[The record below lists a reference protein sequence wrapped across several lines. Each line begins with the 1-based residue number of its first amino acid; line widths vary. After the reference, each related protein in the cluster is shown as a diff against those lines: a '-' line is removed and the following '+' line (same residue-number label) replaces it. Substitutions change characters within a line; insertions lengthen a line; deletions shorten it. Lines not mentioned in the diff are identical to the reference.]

1 MPQTKFEY
9 YTTLATQTTAQ
20 LTASMENWTS
30 FLETAARLYKYPYH
44 DQLMIFAQRPDA
56 TACADFDTWNKTMGR
71 YIRRGSKGIALID
84 HTTGIPKIK
93 YVYDLADTGTR
104 QSSRPVNLWQLDEEH
119 MDTVFYAL
127 EQNYSVSDIYLTD
140 VLETIAASLA
150 EEFWENHAA
159 DVLGI
164 LANSFLEEYTED
176 TVGVRFREAVTVSA
190 TYVLMT
196 RCGIKPETPFTH
208 EDFLPVFEFNTTD
221 TIAALGTAVS
231 TISRQVLRDIELSI
245 KIYERTKNHE
255 TEQPDLHDHRGLSVP
270 QPDLTASADPA
281 PGQIRENAED
291 LSGGTPTGAV
301 QSSDSIGEV
310 VSAPVGDRAD
320 SEPEAGADDAGV
332 GEAERGDGDDEGS
345 GPDAVGADDEQSESP
360 SGRSDSERTDLR
372 ITEPYVRGTQ
382 ISIFDMIPSEAE
394 QIQAID
400 EAESV
405 DHAPFAFSVP
415 EEVITH
421 VLQLDGNHENAR
433 MEVATA
439 FSKGKSPEELAA
451 FLQNLFHDGCGIV
464 VEEKKYAV
472 WYGEEGIRIAVGDS
486 ARYTET
492 AKILPWSEVVERI
505 DTMLDS
511 GTYATNVELAEMRGY
526 EVKTAAEHLWFMHHH
541 MSDEARERFFDPSF
555 LKGSYDE
562 STALIASVLEDDVRE
577 VIVNE
582 TSRFAEE
589 YARNNSLMRFR
600 RYTPDKIFAE
610 LNELNIPRRDYRS
623 FMMEIPTVG
632 HFITEDEMYAALA
645 DGGNIE
651 KTKER
656 IYAYF
661 RESHTTK
668 EQANFLKEEYGF
680 SGKTIAHT
688 RIWLDSRDIGITLRK
703 DDCPDIQINWTK
715 AAKYVAELVRKDIYL
730 TEPEKTRFTSMESQY
745 DDAGGLP
752 TPKPRYG
759 FPSPDTIRQSHR
771 INDYASVKE
780 RYPEYLIL
788 VEAGD
793 SMELYG
799 EDAYI
804 AAELLGL
811 MTTFA
816 ELPNVGWETVCSFP
830 MDMLEPYMEQ
840 LRSQHDVVLWAVD
853 RDTGERKILPMVS
866 IDHEAEQAINVHEAE
881 FGADGTREFN
891 GERQLQAQLDRYVPI
906 VSEMVEQ
913 ETPYRN
919 ACCNSEKEYARI
931 ECTAAVVRA
940 LLASEDMELLKLFS
954 DDPDFRE
961 SLLKMVFDTT
971 YDKLL
976 QSVSQ
981 EDIDDFADI
990 DPDAIREIL
999 AERGIENGVVVD
1011 PEVLSQDPVIRQVL
1025 TDTEQSA
1032 FMEKLVPYKTTF
1044 SIDEQTY
1051 LIYRINHDTNTVDYY
1066 NISGTYISS
1075 ADDFQNVPVSEI
1087 RKYVETEP
1095 TDAQLLAQAKALIN
1109 YFCYVSQTGDAD
1121 FSDLS
1126 RIVILDTFIEDEDI
1140 PYRITVDLVHFRLET
1155 CIGDGAIHVTD
1166 THQYQSLQELIDLEL
1181 RELSIDDL
1189 MLVEKEDIER
1199 FRQLET
1205 EHSVRTDGF
1214 LYTVGDT
1221 VYLDNRP
1228 FEIVQITDSHVHLL
1242 DPALAYPIER
1252 VENIE
1257 NFHMFLQR
1265 DYRNGHITDYLS
1277 ADLDMTDTDLQ
1288 EILTDDGGLLTQ
1300 SDKDAIS
1307 EWFQNG
1313 DGNTRVAKRLAEK
1326 FAGTV
1331 ETMSLISG
1339 EEADYR
1345 ATARGLEIT
1354 IEDKF
1359 HTEQFFRWEDIAPV
1373 LRAMYQQERD
1383 GFVSKQEEQVVP
1395 ELPPDTPT
1403 EAELDEAPVSIQIGD
1418 EWQTFPN
1425 VEAAEQASLE
1435 NFRQNLRN
1443 NATNF
1448 HITDDNLGVGGPKV
1462 KYQANIAAI
1471 KLLQYLEENGF
1482 QANPDQQE
1490 VLSRYVGWGGLAE
1503 AFDPNKANWHTE
1515 YIELQDLLTPEEYE
1529 AARASTLNAHYT
1541 SPTVIKAIYE
1551 AVGNMGFQSG
1561 NILEPSMGVGNFFG
1575 LLPETMSQSRLYG
1588 VELDSITGRI
1598 AKQLYPKA
1606 NITVAGFETT
1616 DRRDFFD
1623 LAIGNVPFGN
1633 YKVNDKAYNKLGF
1646 SIHNYFFA
1654 KALDQVRPGGVV
1666 AFVTSRYTMDS
1677 ESPEVRRYL
1686 AERADLLGAI
1696 RLPNNAF
1703 KANAGTEVTTDIIF
1717 LQKRDRPM
1725 VVEPD
1730 WVHLGLTEDGFGINS
1745 YFTDHPEM
1753 VLGTL
1758 TEVSTQYGRQDF
1770 TVEPIPGA
1778 SLADQLHE
1786 AVQHIR
1792 GTYTEV
1798 ELPDLGE
1805 NEPITTTIPA
1815 DPTVKDYSFTV
1826 MDGEVYFRENSIM
1839 VQPNLNATAKERVKG
1854 MVELRDCV
1862 HDLINRQLEGASD
1875 AEILEIQQHLNTL
1888 YDNYTMQYGL
1898 LNDRANRLAFADDS
1912 SYYLLC
1918 SLEILNDDQTLK
1930 RKADIFT
1937 KRTIKVQEVA
1947 TSVDTAAEALAV
1959 SIAEKACVDLPYMSG
1974 LSGKPAEEL
1983 ISDLRGVIFQLPESP
1998 ETYVT
2003 ADEYLSGNVRE
2014 KLRQA
2019 ENAQNM
2025 QYGDYS
2031 TNIEALTAAI
2041 PKDLDASEIEVRLG
2055 ATWIEPEIVKQFMFE
2070 LLKTPYYCRHRM
2082 DVQYS
2087 EYSGE
2092 WNVSGK
2098 SMDAS
2103 SIAANYTYGT
2113 DCANAYKI
2121 IEDTLNLRDVRIY
2134 DVVIEDGKEHRV
2146 LNIKETTLAQQKQQA
2161 IKDAF
2166 RDWIWQDSD
2175 RREMLVAKY
2184 NVRFNSIVP
2193 RTYNGEHIVFHGM
2206 NPEITLREHQKNAVA
2221 HILYGGNTLLAH
2233 EVGAGKTFT
2242 MVASAMESKR
2252 LGLCS
2257 KPMFAVP
2264 NHLTEQW
2271 ASEFLRLYPSANILV
2286 TTKKDFEPANR
2297 KKFCAR
2303 IATGSYDAI
2312 IIGHSQFEKIPIS
2325 SERQER
2331 LLREQI
2337 AEITEGIAEMGNG
2350 RKNDFT
2356 VKQMERTR
2364 KGLQLRLEKLTA
2376 ADRKD
2381 DVITFEQLGVDRLYV
2396 DEAHNYKNS
2405 FIFTKMRNVA
2415 GLSTTDAQKS
2425 ADMLMK
2431 CRYLDE
2437 ITGSRGVV
2445 FATGTP
2451 VSNSMTELYVM
2462 MRYLQNDTL
2471 KDRQLQH
2478 FDAWASTFGET
2489 VTAIELAPEGTGY
2502 RARTRFAKFFNLPEL
2517 MKLFREVAD
2526 IKTADQ
2532 LNLPTP
2538 LATYHNVVAEPT
2550 EIQRAMVQEL
2560 SMRASVI
2567 HEGGIDPKDDNML
2580 KVTSDGRKLGLDQRI
2595 INPILPDE
2603 PGTKVNLCVENIF
2616 RIWEEGKDERLTQ
2629 LVFSDLST
2637 PKTKTK
2643 PPRTTGAVDAELH
2656 GIVDMVDREVPEEA
2670 AFNVYED
2677 IRQKLVERGVP
2688 REEIAFIHEAD
2699 TEVKKKELFAKV
2711 RSGSVRVLIGSTAK
2725 MGAGTNC
2732 QDRLIALHDLD
2743 APWRPGDLEQRKGR
2757 IVRQGNRNPEVQIY
2771 RYVTNATFDAY
2782 LWQTLENKQRFISQ
2796 IMTSKS
2802 PVRSCDDVDE
2812 ASLSY
2817 AEVKALCAGDPRIRE
2832 RMDLEVEVNKLKML
2846 KASHQ
2851 SRIFK
2856 MQDEIKHHYPETIA
2870 SVKQAIAGL
2879 EKDQITAEAN
2889 KHPADGFIGMVVRGD
2904 TLTDKDNAG
2913 AALLEACKEVKGT
2926 EPVSIGTYRGFQM
2939 SLTLKDFGRQYILTL
2954 KSRMSHVVELGQ
2966 DVRGNLIRIDNALAQ
2981 IPNRIEAAKTKLQ
2994 LETEQLAVA
3003 KVEVTKPFPQEDEL
3017 RTKVARLV
3025 ELDAVLNL
3033 DNKPR
3038 DEPGEQTIDKGRPS
3052 VLERI
3057 REPVARATGTPE
3069 KKKVKQQEVL

>member
-1 MPQTKFEY
+1 MPDKYQFYAE
-9 YTTLATQTTAQ
+9 LADRTARK
-20 LTASMENWTS
+20 LTDNYENWTA
-30 FLETAARLYKYPYH
+30 FLTTAGRMYKYSFAE
-44 DQLMIFAQRPDA
+44 QLMIYAQRPDA
-56 TACADFDTWNKTMGR
+56 TACAEYDVWNRQMGR
-71 YIRRGSKGIALID
+71 YIRRGSTGIALVD
-84 HTTGIPKIK
+84 TKSPTPRLR
-93 YVYDLADTGTR
+93 YVFDVADTGYR
-104 QSSRPVNLWQLDEEH
+104 PKSREVHLWAMEMHHAAAVSVALDEGFH
-119 MDTVFYAL
+119 RNDDTTLPAKI
-127 EQNYSVSDIYLTD
+127 EQISTKLADEYWSDFSND
-140 VLETIAASLA
+140 
-150 EEFWENHAA
+150 
-159 DVLGI
+159 I
-164 LANSFLEEYTED
+164 LAIVDNSTLGEYD
-176 TVGVRFREAVTVSA
+176 IDNIGVRFRNALAVSTQFSI
-190 TYVLMT
+190 LS
-196 RCGIKPETPFTH
+196 RCGMNTEAYLEL
-208 EDFLPVFEFNTTD
+208 EDFHTIMDFDTSD
-221 TIAALGTAVS
+221 TIYALGTAVS
-231 TISRQVLRDIELSI
+231 DNSEMVLREIERAI
-245 KIYERTKNHE
+245 KNYERESEHE
-255 TEQPDLHDHRGLSVP
+255 RTELHESRGLSVS
-270 QPDLTASADPA
+270 QPDLAA
-281 PGQIRENAED
+281 PDEAVGQIRDDAAGVPAEAQTD
-291 LSGGTPTGAV
+291 FVQPDGA
-301 QSSDSIGEV
+301 EREP
-310 VSAPVGDRAD
+310 VSAPDGDRPD
-320 SEPEAGADDAGV
+320 SEPAAGADDAGV
-332 GEAERGDGDDEGS
+332 GESEWGDGDDEGDE
-345 GPDAVGADDEQSESP
+345 PDDVGADDEQSESP
-360 SGRSDSERTDLR
+360 GRGNDSDGTDLR
-372 ITEPYVRGTQ
+372 ITETDTKPTPYVRGTQ

-394 QIQAID
+394 QIASIN
-400 EAESV
+400 EAERV
-405 DHAPFAFSVP
+405 KPTPFAFSVP
-415 EEVITH
+415 EEVIAH
-421 VLQLDGNHENAR
+421 VLRLDGNHENAR
-433 MEVATA
+433 MEVATE
-439 FSKGKSPEELAA
+439 FSKSKSPEELAA

-464 VEEKKYAV
+464 VEEKKYAM
-472 WYGEEGIRIAVGDS
+472 WYAEEGIRIAVGDS
-486 ARYTET
+486 ARYTNT
-492 AKILPWSEVVERI
+492 AKVLPWSEVVERI
-505 DTMLDS
+505 GTMLDS

-526 EVKTAAEHLWFMHHH
+526 EVKNAAKHLWFMHKD

-555 LKGSYDE
+555 WKGSYDE
-562 STALIASVLEDDVRE
+562 STEMIASVLEDDVRE
-577 VIVNE
+577 VIINE
-582 TSRFAEE
+582 TARFAEE
-589 YARNNSLMRFR
+589 YAKDNSLMRFR
-600 RYTPDKIFAE
+600 LYAPDKILAE
-610 LNELNIPRRDYRS
+610 LRELDTPRREYRS
-623 FMMEIPTVG
+623 SMREIPPVG
-632 HFITEDEMYAALA
+632 HFITEDEIRAVLFS
-645 DGGNIE
+645 GGNMAGGDS
-651 KTKER
+651 R
-656 IYAYF
+656 IAAYF
-661 RESHTTK
+661 RESHTLK
-668 EQANFLKEEYGF
+668 EQAGF
-680 SGKTIAHT
+680 
-688 RIWLDSRDIGITLRK
+688 LRK
-703 DDCPDIQINWTK
+703 EFGIGGRTPGVSNAWHSSEMHDGKGIALKKQDCPDVHLTWEKVAKRVQDMVKKGRFFTLEDEEAPELDK
-715 AAKYVAELVRKDIYL
+715 A
-730 TEPEKTRFTSMESQY
+730 EP
-745 DDAGGLP
+745 D
-752 TPKPRYG
+752 
-759 FPSPDTIRQSHR
+759 
-771 INDYASVKE
+771 
-780 RYPEYLIL
+780 
-788 VEAGD
+788 
-793 SMELYG
+793 
-799 EDAYI
+799 
-804 AAELLGL
+804 
-811 MTTFA
+811 
-816 ELPNVGWETVCSFP
+816 
-830 MDMLEPYMEQ
+830 
-840 LRSQHDVVLWAVD
+840 
-853 RDTGERKILPMVS
+853 
-866 IDHEAEQAINVHEAE
+866 
-881 FGADGTREFN
+881 
-891 GERQLQAQLDRYVPI
+891 LQAQLDQYVPI
-906 VSEMVEQ
+906 VREMVEQ
-913 ETPYRN
+913 DTAYRN
-919 ACCNSEKEYARI
+919 ACGHSDRENVRI
-931 ECTAAVVRA
+931 ECTAAVRRA
-940 LLASEDMELLKLFS
+940 VLASEDMELLKLFS

-961 SLLKMVFDTT
+961 SLHETVFIAT
-971 YDKLL
+971 YDQLHELL
-976 QSVSQ
+976 RLATQ
-981 EDIDDFADI
+981 ENI
-990 DPDAIREIL
+990 
-999 AERGIENGVVVD
+999 
-1011 PEVLSQDPVIRQVL
+1011 
-1025 TDTEQSA
+1025 
-1032 FMEKLVPYKTTF
+1032 
-1044 SIDEQTY
+1044 
-1051 LIYRINHDTNTVDYY
+1051 TN
-1066 NISGTYISS
+1066 
-1075 ADDFQNVPVSEI
+1075 
-1087 RKYVETEP
+1087 ET
-1095 TDAQLLAQAKALIN
+1095 A
-1109 YFCYVSQTGDAD
+1109 
-1121 FSDLS
+1121 
-1126 RIVILDTFIEDEDI
+1126 
-1140 PYRITVDLVHFRLET
+1140 
-1155 CIGDGAIHVTD
+1155 
-1166 THQYQSLQELIDLEL
+1166 
-1181 RELSIDDL
+1181 
-1189 MLVEKEDIER
+1189 
-1199 FRQLET
+1199 
-1205 EHSVRTDGF
+1205 

-1228 FEIVQITDSHVHLL
+1228 FEIVQLTDSHVHLL

-1252 VENIE
+1252 VESIE
-1257 NFHMFLQR
+1257 NFHMLLQR
-1265 DYRNGHITDYLS
+1265 DYQNGHITDYLS

-1288 EILTDDGGLLTQ
+1288 EILIEEGGLLTQ
-1300 SDKDAIS
+1300 SDKETIS
-1307 EWFQNG
+1307 GWFQNG
-1313 DGNTRVAKRLAEK
+1313 DGNTRVAERLADK
-1326 FAGTV
+1326 FTGTV
-1331 ETMSLISG
+1331 ETMALMTG
-1339 EEADYR
+1339 ENADYR

-1359 HTEQFFRWEDIAPV
+1359 LTEQFSRWEDIAPV
-1373 LRAMYQQERD
+1373 LRAMYEQERD
-1383 GFVSKQEEQVVP
+1383 GFTKEVTSPKQEAQAVPAPEPEKPETTTETVAFYPAEENHMPFDVVIQTLKTP
-1395 ELPPDTPT
+1395 EPTPEPPPDTPT
-1403 EAELDEAPVSIQIGD
+1403 EAELDEAPISIQIGD
-1418 EWQTFPN
+1418 EWHTFPN

-1448 HITDDNLGVGGPKV
+1448 HITDDNLGAGGPKA
-1462 KYQANIAAI
+1462 KYQANITAI
-1471 KLLQYLEENGF
+1471 KLLQYLESNGF
-1482 QANPDQQE
+1482 QANSEQQE
-1490 VLSRYVGWGGLAE
+1490 LLSRYVGWGGLAD
-1503 AFDPNKANWHTE
+1503 AFDPNKPNWQTE
-1515 YIELQDLLTPEEYE
+1515 YIELQAILTPEEYE

-1541 SPTVIKAIYE
+1541 SPTVVKAIYE

-1575 LLPETMSQSRLYG
+1575 LLPESMSQSRLYG

-1598 AKQLYPKA
+1598 ARQLYPKA

-1646 SIHNYFFA
+1646 TIHNYFFA

-1730 WVHLGLTEDGFGINS
+1730 WVHLGLTEDSIPVNS
-1745 YFTDHPEM
+1745 YFIDHPEM

-1758 TEVSTQYGRQDF
+1758 QLDDMMYGGKKEVTC
-1770 TVEPIPGA
+1770 VPIEGA
-1778 SLADQLHE
+1778 NLADQLHE
-1786 AVQHIR
+1786 AVQHIH

-1805 NEPITTTIPA
+1805 NEPINTTIPA
-1815 DPTVKDYSFTV
+1815 DPNVKNYSFTL

-1839 VQPNLNATAKERVKG
+1839 VQPDLNATAKERVKG

-1862 HDLINRQLEGASD
+1862 HTLINRQLEGASD
-1875 AEILEIQQHLNTL
+1875 VEIHEIQAHLNTL

-1930 RKADIFT
+1930 RKADIFS

-1974 LSGKPAEEL
+1974 LSGKPSEEL
-1983 ISDLRGVIFQLPESP
+1983 ISDLHGVIFQLPEAP

-2019 ENAQNM
+2019 ENAPS
-2025 QYGDYS
+2025 GDFS

-2087 EYSGE
+2087 ECSGE

-2103 SIAANYTYGT
+2103 NIASNYTYGT
-2113 DCANAYKI
+2113 DCANAYRI

-2134 DVVIEDGKEHRV
+2134 DVVIEDGPLSRGKSEHRV
-2146 LNIKETTLAQQKQQA
+2146 LNLKETTLAQQKQQA

-2166 RDWIWQDSD
+2166 RDWIWQDPD

-2242 MVASAMESKR
+2242 MVASSMESKR

-2325 SERQER
+2325 AERQER

-2337 AEITEGIAEMGNG
+2337 AEITEGITEMGNA

-2364 KGLQLRLEKLTA
+2364 KGLQVRLEKLTA

-2396 DEAHNYKNS
+2396 DETHNYKNS

-2471 KDRQLQH
+2471 KDRHLQH

-2517 MKLFREVAD
+2517 MNLFRETAD
-2526 IKTADQ
+2526 IKTSDQ

-2538 LATYHNVVAEPT
+2538 LAVYHNVVAEPT

-2580 KVTSDGRKLGLDQRI
+2580 KVSSDGRKLGLDQRI

-2616 RIWEEGKDERLTQ
+2616 RIWEEGKAERLTQ

-2643 PPRTTGAVDAELH
+2643 PPRTTGTVDAELR
-2656 GIVDMVDREVPEEA
+2656 GIVDMVDREVPEETS
-2670 AFNVYED
+2670 FNVYED

-2725 MGAGTNC
+2725 MGSGTNC

-2757 IVRQGNRNPEVQIY
+2757 IVRQGNMNPVVQIY

-2802 PVRSCDDVDE
+2802 PVRSCEDVDE

-2870 SVKQAIAGL
+2870 SVKQAIDGL
-2879 EKDQITAEAN
+2879 EKDQLTAEAN

-2926 EPVSIGTYRGFQM
+2926 EPVAIGTYRGFQM
-2939 SLTLKDFGRQYILTL
+2939 SLALKDFGRQYILTL

-2966 DVRGNLIRIDNALAQ
+2966 DVRGNLIRMDNALAQ
-2981 IPNRIEAAKTKLQ
+2981 IPSRIEAAKTKLQ
-2994 LETEQLAVA
+2994 LETEQLAIA
-3003 KVEVTKPFPQEDEL
+3003 QVEVTKPFPQEDEL

-3033 DNKPR
+3033 DNKTR
-3038 DEPGEQTIDKGRPS
+3038 SEPEEQEITKGRPS

-3057 REPVARATGTPE
+3057 REPLAKAVGTPE